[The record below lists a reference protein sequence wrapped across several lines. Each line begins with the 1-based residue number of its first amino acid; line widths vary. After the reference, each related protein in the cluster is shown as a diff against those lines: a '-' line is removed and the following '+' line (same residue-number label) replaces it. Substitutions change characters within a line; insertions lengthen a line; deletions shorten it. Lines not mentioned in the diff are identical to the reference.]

1 MNKSDKRLFA
11 ILILGVIFLFIRN
24 VLYGHSMTNL
34 NNKYFG
40 YLLISTFVTVLT
52 INIIKHKKLKL
63 NVWIKICKSFIIYS
77 FFMYGLCLFLFGI
90 INRKFS
96 EEEELK
102 YKVVKIAD
110 ITEKTSRSLN
120 QISFLLNGD
129 TKMIS
134 VTIDDK
140 VSKLLRD
147 TAALNNSYLSIKY
160 RKGLLGTYII
170 EEKDIIFGKKY

>member
-1 MNKSDKRLFA
+1 
-11 ILILGVIFLFIRN
+11 
-24 VLYGHSMTNL
+24 
-34 NNKYFG
+34 
-40 YLLISTFVTVLT
+40 
-52 INIIKHKKLKL
+52 
-63 NVWIKICKSFIIYS
+63 
-77 FFMYGLCLFLFGI
+77 MYGLCLFLFGI